1 MLPMSRHTYTFHRGF
16 FQKSAHKYLINSKI
30 GDEGDIKGALWN
42 ITTPLCFVC
51 IMADVEKSYQW
62 LKARDSD
69 DRSGVLSDRSRG
81 KGI

>member
-42 ITTPLCFVC
+42 ITTPLCFVN
-51 IMADVEKSYQW
+51 
-62 LKARDSD
+62 
-69 DRSGVLSDRSRG
+69 
-81 KGI
+81 